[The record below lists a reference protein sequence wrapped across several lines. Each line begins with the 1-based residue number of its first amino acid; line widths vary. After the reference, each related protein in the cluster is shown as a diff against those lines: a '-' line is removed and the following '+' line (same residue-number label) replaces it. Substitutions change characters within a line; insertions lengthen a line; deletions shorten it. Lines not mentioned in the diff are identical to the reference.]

1 MSHVLARRVDKLTDL
16 FDCCKVKAMVSLN
29 VEQHQPPDEEEEQTV
44 FSSKK
49 QWRTITKQKAKTEK
63 WSHNQTEKL
72 GNIRR
77 HGFINKFIN
86 SVLRPDAT
94 LGSQITIDSEENESV
109 L

>member
-1 MSHVLARRVDKLTDL
+1 MGGQTEGRTV

-29 VEQHQPPDEEEEQTV
+29 VEQHQPPDEEEEPTG
-44 FSSKK
+44 FSSKEP
-49 QWRTITKQKAKTEK
+49 WRTTTTKNTDTEK

-86 SVLRPDAT
+86 SVLRPNAT
-94 LGSQITIDSEENESV
+94 LSSQITIDSEENESV